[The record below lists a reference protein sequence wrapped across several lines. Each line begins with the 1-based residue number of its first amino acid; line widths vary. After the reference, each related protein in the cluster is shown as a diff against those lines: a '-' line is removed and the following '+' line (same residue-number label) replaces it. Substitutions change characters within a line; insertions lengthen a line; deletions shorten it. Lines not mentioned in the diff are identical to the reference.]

1 MLKSIFVII
10 GTAIGA
16 GFASGKEVYTFF
28 NLYQENGFLGII
40 LSNLLIGI
48 VIYVV
53 LKKSNK
59 IRANTLKDLLKN
71 AELPKLLT
79 NTLISIINIFLL
91 ISFYIMVAGFS
102 TYFKQELNVPQILT
116 TVIVLILCYIT
127 FLKNIEGIAKINSI
141 IIPILIL
148 IILII
153 GFKSNI
159 LENLGN
165 LDLSKIEIKGNWILK
180 SIEYASYNSILLI
193 PMLISISKYTIKKEK
208 ITSILT
214 TAILFVLTL
223 TIYLIMYKF
232 SNIAAIEMPLV
243 YIAGKLGNIF
253 KLIYGLV
260 IIFAIYS
267 TMISSGYSFLKSCT
281 NSEKAYKTLAIIICI
296 TAIFM
301 SRFKFSELVNLIYP
315 IFGILGLI
323 QIIILTKVRK

>member
-59 IRANTLKDLLKN
+59 IRANTLNDLLKN
-71 AELPKLLT
+71 TELPKLLT

-159 LENLGN
+159 LENLNN
-165 LDLSKIEIKGNWILK
+165 LYLSKIELKGDWILK

-281 NSEKAYKTLAIIICI
+281 NNEKTYKTLAIIICI

>member
-59 IRANTLKDLLKN
+59 IRANTLNDLLKN
-71 AELPKLLT
+71 TELPKLLT

-159 LENLGN
+159 LENLNN
-165 LDLSKIEIKGNWILK
+165 LYLSKIELKGDWILK

-193 PMLISISKYTIKKEK
+193 PMLISINKYTIKKEK

-281 NSEKAYKTLAIIICI
+281 NSEKTYKTLAIIICI
-296 TAIFM
+296 TAIFI